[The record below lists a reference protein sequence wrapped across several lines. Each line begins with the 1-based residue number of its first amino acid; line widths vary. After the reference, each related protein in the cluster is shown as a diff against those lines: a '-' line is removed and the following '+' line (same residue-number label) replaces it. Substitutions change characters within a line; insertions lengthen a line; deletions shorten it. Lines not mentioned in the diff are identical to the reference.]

1 MMKFRKLNAIFMVI
15 VMVFVMSGFI
25 YLGPET
31 KGFEEEYAEGRI
43 IVQFEKSMP
52 ESAKVEN
59 IKAIEAL
66 RVKRFEKEGLEL
78 IKLEKTKDVK
88 GAIEKLKKMK
98 GIEFA
103 EPDYIVRANYIP
115 DDTYF
120 YLMWGLNN
128 TGNIDIDAPEA
139 WDIERGENS
148 VTVAVIDTGVQT
160 NHPDLAGQFVTGY
173 DFYFDDTSVY
183 DGLDDDHGTHVA
195 GTIAAID
202 NSIGVIGVAPNI
214 KIMPLKFLGPDG
226 GYISDAI
233 DAINYAKQNGA
244 DIINASWGGGGYS
257 ESLKNAIESF
267 GGVFVVAAGNNKT
280 DTDKNPYYP
289 ASYTSSNIISVAAID
304 KYGALASFSNYGL
317 NSVDIAAPGVD
328 IASTYP
334 DSYAYMSGTSMAAP
348 HVSGIIALL
357 KSYNNSLTTQELI
370 NKLYSTAKPYNSL
383 NGKVKTGGMAN
394 AKAALL
400 ASAPPIVDT
409 ISPLLVSTMP
419 TDASENISIN
429 SEVAVNFDENIKW
442 NNKKAVVN
450 GSEFNINV
458 DGKKAIVM
466 LSYPLSYNTEYTVT
480 LPSGAISDLA
490 GNVYS
495 NEVIFKFKTELEPI
509 VQADPIKITRTKPT
523 QGQTGIKLSTDVFF
537 YLNMPITAINSDM
550 IEMKDSQGNV
560 VSFKA
565 YGLNDTKLTIDPT
578 SNLIKQTKYSI
589 ILKAGALKSGN
600 SVNSDYTLEFTTGS
614 R

>member
-59 IKAIEAL
+59 LKAIEAL

-442 NNKKAVVN
+442 NNKKVVVN

-550 IEMKDSQGNV
+550 IEMKDSQGNTV
-560 VSFKA
+560 AFKS

>member
-1 MMKFRKLNAIFMVI
+1 MKFRKLNAIFMVI

-139 WDIERGENS
+139 WDIERGESS

-550 IEMKDSQGNV
+550 IEMKDSQGNTV
-560 VSFKA
+560 AFKS

>member
-139 WDIERGENS
+139 WDIERGESS

-560 VSFKA
+560 VAFKS

>member
-1 MMKFRKLNAIFMVI
+1 
-15 VMVFVMSGFI
+15 
-25 YLGPET
+25 
-31 KGFEEEYAEGRI
+31 
-43 IVQFEKSMP
+43 
-52 ESAKVEN
+52 
-59 IKAIEAL
+59 
-66 RVKRFEKEGLEL
+66 
-78 IKLEKTKDVK
+78 
-88 GAIEKLKKMK
+88 MK

-128 TGNIDIDAPEA
+128 TSNIDIDAPEA

-173 DFYFDDTSVY
+173 DFYSDDTSVY

-257 ESLKNAIESF
+257 EALKNAIESF

-348 HVSGIIALL
+348 HVSGIIALI
-357 KSYNNSLTTQELI
+357 KSYNSSLNTQELI

-394 AKAALL
+394 ANAALL
-400 ASAPPIVDT
+400 ASAPPVVDIT
-409 ISPLLVSTMP
+409 PPLLVSTMP
-419 TDASENISIN
+419 TNASENISIN

-442 NNKKAVVN
+442 NNKKVVVN
-450 GSEFNINV
+450 GGEFNINV

-466 LSYPLSYNTEYTVT
+466 LSYPLLYNTEYTVM
-480 LPSGAISDLA
+480 LPSGAIADLA
-490 GNVYS
+490 ENVY
-495 NEVIFKFKTELEPI
+495 NDEIIFKFKTELEPI

-537 YLNMPITAINSDM
+537 YLNMPITAVNSDM
-550 IEMKDSQGNV
+550 IEMKDSKGNTV
-560 VSFKA
+560 AFKA
-565 YGLNDTKLTIDPT
+565 YGVNDTKLTIDPT

-589 ILKAGALKSGN
+589 ILKEGALKSGN
-600 SVNSDYTLEFTTGS
+600 SINNDYTLEFTTGS

>member
-1 MMKFRKLNAIFMVI
+1 MKFRKLNAIFMVI

-59 IKAIEAL
+59 LKAIEAL

-128 TGNIDIDAPEA
+128 TNNVDIDAPEA
-139 WDIERGENS
+139 WDIERGESS

-173 DFYFDDTSVY
+173 DFYSDDTSVY

-257 ESLKNAIESF
+257 EALKNAIESF

-289 ASYTSSNIISVAAID
+289 ASYTSPNIISVAAVD
-304 KYGALASFSNYGL
+304 KYGALASFSNYGV

-348 HVSGIIALL
+348 HVSGIIALI

-394 AKAALL
+394 AKDALL

-442 NNKKAVVN
+442 NNKKVVVN

-458 DGKKAIVM
+458 DGKKAVVM

-550 IEMKDSQGNV
+550 IEMKDSQGNAV
-560 VSFKA
+560 AFKA
-565 YGLNDTKLTIDPT
+565 SGINDTKLTIDPT
-578 SNLIKQTKYSI
+578 LNLIKQTKYSI

-600 SVNSDYTLEFTTGS
+600 PVNNDYTLEFTTGS

>member
-1 MMKFRKLNAIFMVI
+1 MKFRKLNAIFMVI

-550 IEMKDSQGNV
+550 IEMKDSQGNTV
-560 VSFKA
+560 AFKS

>member
-1 MMKFRKLNAIFMVI
+1 MKFRKLNAIFMVI

-78 IKLEKTKDVK
+78 IKLEKAKDVK

-103 EPDYIVRANYIP
+103 EPDYLVRANYIP

-128 TGNIDIDAPEA
+128 TSNIDIDAPEA
-139 WDIERGENS
+139 WDIERGESS

-173 DFYFDDTSVY
+173 DFYSDDTSVY

-348 HVSGIIALL
+348 HVSGIITLL

-442 NNKKAVVN
+442 NNKKVVVN

-550 IEMKDSQGNV
+550 IEMKDSQGNTV
-560 VSFKA
+560 AFKS

>member
-1 MMKFRKLNAIFMVI
+1 MKFRKLNAIFMVI

-139 WDIERGENS
+139 WDIERGESS

-348 HVSGIIALL
+348 HVSGIITLL

-442 NNKKAVVN
+442 NNKKVVVN

-550 IEMKDSQGNV
+550 IEMKDSQGNTV
-560 VSFKA
+560 AFKS

>member
-1 MMKFRKLNAIFMVI
+1 MKFRKLNAIFMVI

-348 HVSGIIALL
+348 HVSGIITLL

-442 NNKKAVVN
+442 NNKKVVVN

-550 IEMKDSQGNV
+550 IEMKDSQGNTV
-560 VSFKA
+560 AFKS

-589 ILKAGALKSGN
+589 ILEAGALKSGN

>member
-139 WDIERGENS
+139 WDIERGESS

-442 NNKKAVVN
+442 NNKKVVVN

-550 IEMKDSQGNV
+550 IEMKDSQGNTV
-560 VSFKA
+560 AFKS

>member
-1 MMKFRKLNAIFMVI
+1 MKFRKLNAIFMVI

-139 WDIERGENS
+139 WDIERGESS

-442 NNKKAVVN
+442 NNKKVVVN

-550 IEMKDSQGNV
+550 IEMKDSQGNTV
-560 VSFKA
+560 AFKS

>member
-1 MMKFRKLNAIFMVI
+1 MKFRKLNAIFMVI

-128 TGNIDIDAPEA
+128 TSNIDIDAPEA
-139 WDIERGENS
+139 WDIERGESS

-550 IEMKDSQGNV
+550 IEMKDSQGNTV
-560 VSFKA
+560 AFKS

-589 ILKAGALKSGN
+589 ILEAGALKSGN

>member
-1 MMKFRKLNAIFMVI
+1 MKFRKLNAIFMVI

-128 TGNIDIDAPEA
+128 TSNIDIDAPEA
-139 WDIERGENS
+139 WDIERGESS

-480 LPSGAISDLA
+480 LSSGAISDLA

-550 IEMKDSQGNV
+550 IEMKDSQGNTV
-560 VSFKA
+560 AFKS

>member
-139 WDIERGENS
+139 WDIERGESS

-348 HVSGIIALL
+348 HVSGIITLL

-442 NNKKAVVN
+442 NNKKVVVN

-550 IEMKDSQGNV
+550 IEMKDSQGNTV
-560 VSFKA
+560 AFKS

>member
-442 NNKKAVVN
+442 NNKKVVVN

-550 IEMKDSQGNV
+550 IEMKDSQGNTV
-560 VSFKA
+560 AFKS

>member
-1 MMKFRKLNAIFMVI
+1 MKFRKLNAIFMVI

-442 NNKKAVVN
+442 NNKKVVVN

>member
-1 MMKFRKLNAIFMVI
+1 MKFRKLNAIFMVI

-442 NNKKAVVN
+442 NNKKVVVN

-550 IEMKDSQGNV
+550 IEMKDSQGNTV
-560 VSFKA
+560 AFKS